1 MRRNK
6 AFPGPG
12 DRVRLAIPQLDDL
25 APLVRYGT
33 VIERSCGR
41 SDALKVRWDDTARR
55 SGFAA
60 DGGTE
65 GWLADAGW
73 YWDRGHLRVVSGTEV
88 EEVTVAAPV
97 RAASR
102 PSQAAEDDGWLL
114 SGPRG
119 AGPAAGQDGSVDATA
134 EWEAALAS
142 ELEVG
147 PDGDWEELLARA
159 LGQAAPASPAR
170 PAAAPPRPAPAAVR
184 PTPPPAP
191 APSRPA
197 PQVEARPTPPPA
209 AAAEPTPAPAPP
221 KPVQPWTGDDIIPR
235 GGGKRRGRR

>member
-25 APLVRYGT
+25 PPLVRYGT
-33 VIERSCGR
+33 VIEQSCGR
-41 SDALKVRWDDTARR
+41 SAALRVRWDDTARR

-73 YWDRGHLRVVSGTEV
+73 YWDRGHLRVVNATEV
-88 EEVTVAAPV
+88 EEVTVPA
-97 RAASR
+97 RAAAR
-102 PSQAAEDDGWLL
+102 PAPATEDDGWLTA
-114 SGPRG
+114 GPRL
-119 AGPAAGQDGSVDATA
+119 AGPASQEGSVDAAA

-147 PDGDWEELLARA
+147 PEGDWDQLLARA
-159 LGQAAPASPAR
+159 LGTTAPAVNPRPAAPA
-170 PAAAPPRPAPAAVR
+170 RPAPAAAR

-191 APSRPA
+191 PAPPAVSRPA
-197 PQVEARPTPPPA
+197 PEAEVREATPPPA
-209 AAAEPTPAPAPP
+209 AAERPSEPP
-221 KPVQPWTGDDIIPR
+221 KPVQPWSGDDIIPR
-235 GGGKRRGRR
+235 GVAKRRGRR